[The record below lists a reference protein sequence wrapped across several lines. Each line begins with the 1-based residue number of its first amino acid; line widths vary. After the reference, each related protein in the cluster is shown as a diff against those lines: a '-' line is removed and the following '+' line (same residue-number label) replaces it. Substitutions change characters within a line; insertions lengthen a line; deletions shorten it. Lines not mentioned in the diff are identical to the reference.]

1 MVLKN
6 NIERTLR
13 DLESRIEELEQ
24 SNEGL
29 CSQFKFLEEKIR
41 ERDEEA
47 KVKQKTINN
56 LEEIEGSK
64 I

>member
-1 MVLKN
+1 MALKN

-13 DLESRIEELEQ
+13 NLESRIEELEQ

-41 ERDEEA
+41 EREEEA
-47 KVKQKTINN
+47 K
-56 LEEIEGSK
+56 EGSK